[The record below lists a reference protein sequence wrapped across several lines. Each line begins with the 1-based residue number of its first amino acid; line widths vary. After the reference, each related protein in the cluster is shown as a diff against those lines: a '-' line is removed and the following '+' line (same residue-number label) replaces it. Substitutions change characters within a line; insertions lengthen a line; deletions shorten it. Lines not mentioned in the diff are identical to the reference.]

1 MSVRLKT
8 SILDRPISKGKNE
21 VNLHIFALLFSEMV
35 QYSQNR
41 VTTVPELQIKYD
53 KLTLD

>member
-8 SILDRPISKGKNE
+8 SILDRPLSKGKTE
-21 VNLHIFALLFSEMV
+21 VNLHMFALLFSEAI

-41 VTTVPELQIKYD
+41 VTTVPELQNK
-53 KLTLD
+53 